1 MMLKNYKTSLS
12 ALRKKNDKSFSSKLL
27 KYLINPQKIFSRLL
41 WEINKYDLELDWH
54 DRVSKMGNSAVFA
67 NNISI
72 KEQKKLT
79 KIHEKMIIKV
89 LKNKL
94 KKKAKLLDFGCGYGR
109 FKNLFEKKLFLDY
122 LGVEKENLFL
132 NKLNKKKFLKFD
144 DFKRIKKF
152 NNYFD
157 LIFLWE
163 VLGGFN
169 DKNIKQI
176 IKILKKKL
184 SKNGIICFVDIA
196 SKREKQEVGWRF
208 RTVDYYKNFFNGYS
222 INSDYYFFEDGQK
235 KVFFL
240 ISKN

>member
-1 MMLKNYKTSLS
+1 MMLKDYKTSLS
-12 ALRKKNDKSFSSKLL
+12 VLRKKNDKSFSSKLL
-27 KYLINPQKIFSRLL
+27 NYLINPQKIFSRLL
-41 WEINKYDLELDWH
+41 WEINKYDLELNWH
-54 DRVSKMGNSAVFA
+54 DRVSEMGNSAVFA
-67 NNISI
+67 SNVSI

-79 KIHEKMIIKV
+79 KIHEKMILKV

-132 NKLNKKKFLKFD
+132 NNLNKKKFLKFD

-157 LIFLWE
+157 LIFVWE

-184 SKNGIICFVDIA
+184 SKNGIICFVDIV
-196 SKREKQEVGWRF
+196 SKKEKQEVGWRF
-208 RTVDYYKNFFNGYS
+208 RTVDYYKSLFNGYS
-222 INSDYYFFEDGQK
+222 INSDYYFFEDSQK